1 MPEGMPWS
9 MHVALKDA
17 TPDEYN
23 QALARFRASFT
34 KGTEPPMRSDGGLAG
49 TPATAAWKAAEAEKT
64 AAAAVL
70 SAAAAVASSTAAV
83 AAAAVVDEEGR
94 AAQRAVR
101 MMGITR

>member
-64 AAAAVL
+64 AAAAAT
-70 SAAAAVASSTAAV
+70 AAAAVASSTAAV